1 MNRLTKEVKRLLSKR
16 HIYVKI
22 TIEKKRCTQNLN
34 FLSLKKVPHQVSF
47 WGAPAHVDIVEFSN
61 FLFQLKN

>member
-22 TIEKKRCTQNLN
+22 TIEKNWCTQNLN
-34 FLSLKKVPHQVSF
+34 FLSLKKVPHQ
-47 WGAPAHVDIVEFSN
+47 GAPAHVDIVEFSN

>member
-22 TIEKKRCTQNLN
+22 TIEKKWCTQNLN
-34 FLSLKKVPHQVSF
+34 FLSLKKVPHQ
-47 WGAPAHVDIVEFSN
+47 GAPAHVDIV
-61 FLFQLKN
+61 